1 MNNNRITQS
10 IIIGIATLVAASTWA
25 GTKSVLFGD
34 GGWLLPSIGFLIL
47 LIFLGL
53 NWLLTKSRAV
63 LMITLVFIVISYF
76 FVFGFKLEY
85 LATLF
90 IAGVFF
96 VLGSFRAIKEK
107 QVRIKIQVDKIL
119 RRGLPF
125 ILTALS
131 LMIAI
136 AYFFSPLALRGQDQ
150 IEVPRSLFNALV
162 RPIMNVA
169 EIQLLNNQ
177 IPVDFQE
184 SLYQTVNQEVNKY
197 NQAHQNYLPL
207 GLSIGIFLALRT
219 ISIPLGW
226 LAVLLTWAI
235 FRILVALGAVKIQE
249 KAVLKQVIEI

>member
-131 LMIAI
+131 LMVAI
-136 AYFFSPLALRGQDQ
+136 AYFFSPLALRGEDQ
-150 IEVPRSLFNALV
+150 IEVPRPLFNALV
-162 RPIMNVA
+162 RPVMNVT

-184 SLYQTVNQEVNKY
+184 SLYQTAN
-197 NQAHQNYLPL
+197 
-207 GLSIGIFLALRT
+207 
-219 ISIPLGW
+219 
-226 LAVLLTWAI
+226 
-235 FRILVALGAVKIQE
+235 
-249 KAVLKQVIEI
+249 